1 MRTQR
6 HITTAGFLVLGLGLL
21 PQLVAAYADAPVYW
35 RYVDYSDIVAVGVL
49 HEVSSSSREGYLRF
63 EGDLVIESVAFGDV
77 SPGDTLRMHW
87 ERVDPKG
94 SRDGWGVIKCPNFD
108 PEHEQYAARGDVFP
122 GVRVL
127 WFLTLRDEGG
137 VTAGSSRSL
146 ISLSSERALEF
157 AIENLIER
165 PGPAELGAD
174 VLSVLDLLMTEY
186 WRHPARTGW
195 NEQRSN

>member
-1 MRTQR
+1 MRIHD
-6 HITTAGFLVLGLGLL
+6 HIATAGLLALALVLL
-21 PQLVAAYADAPVYW
+21 PQTAAGYADAPVYW

-49 HEVSSSSREGYLRF
+49 HDVSSSSEDGYLRF

-77 SPGDTLRMHW
+77 SPGDALRMHW

-94 SRDGWGVIKCPNFD
+94 RSGWAVIKSPNFD
-108 PEHEQYAARGDVFP
+108 PEHEQYAARGDVLP

-146 ISLSSERALEF
+146 ISLSSERSLEF

-165 PGPAELGAD
+165 PGPAELEGS
-174 VLSVLDLLMTEY
+174 VLSVLGLLIAEY
-186 WRHPARTGW
+186 WRHPARTEW
-195 NEQRSN
+195 REQRSN